1 MWQKDSQRKIV
12 KTLKAQ
18 VYDCLYK
25 RFVSKSLFQKV
36 KIKNLI
42 SKFIKIY

>member
-12 KTLKAQ
+12 KTLKAE

-36 KIKNLI
+36 KIRNLI